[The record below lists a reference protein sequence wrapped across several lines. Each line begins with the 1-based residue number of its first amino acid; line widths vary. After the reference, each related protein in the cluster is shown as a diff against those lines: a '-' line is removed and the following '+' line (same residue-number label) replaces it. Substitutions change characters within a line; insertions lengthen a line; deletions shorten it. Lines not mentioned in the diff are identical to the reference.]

1 MMPQRGRTA
10 DRRRWDNQA
19 LQAEP
24 WWEGR
29 LSGMTRYDVIVAGL
43 GAMGCATAAHVAARG
58 RHVLGLEQWRPGHV
72 WGSSHGDSRII
83 REMYSEHPMYVP
95 LVQRA
100 YALWR
105 ELQERSRRSLLH
117 VTGGLMVGPEDGR
130 LVAGTL
136 RSAREHGLP
145 HEVLDHRG
153 VAARFPAFT
162 LPHGCVGVFDPH
174 AGRLDPE
181 GGNAAHLE
189 VARTYGADL
198 RFEEPVLSW
207 GADGDG
213 VRVTTPKGTYLAD
226 RLCLSVG
233 AYVGTLVPL
242 LGRVVSIERQVLFW
256 LDPDPADACWDAPA
270 CPIWAFEYA
279 AGRLCYGFPRLPR
292 GVKASIMHGGEV
304 AADGA
309 SIRDEIRPDEVEPL
323 REAAAALVPAFRA
336 APVRDAAVC
345 RFTNTPDLN
354 FVVDAHPQHPQ
365 VLLSSACSGHGYKF
379 ATVIGELQADLLL
392 DASPRFD
399 LTPFRLE
406 RFSR

>member
-1 MMPQRGRTA
+1 
-10 DRRRWDNQA
+10 
-19 LQAEP
+19 
-24 WWEGR
+24 
-29 LSGMTRYDVIVAGL
+29 MTRYDVIVAGL
-43 GAMGCATAAHVAARG
+43 GAMGSATVAHVAARG
-58 RHVLGLEQWRPGHV
+58 RRVLGLERWTPGHA

-105 ELQERSRRSLLH
+105 ELEQRSGRTLLH

-136 RSAREHGLP
+136 HSAREHGLP
-145 HEVLDHRG
+145 HEVLDQRD
-153 VAARFPAFT
+153 VSARFPAFT
-162 LPHGCVGVFDPH
+162 LPPGCVGVFDPH

-189 VARTYGADL
+189 LARSHGAEL

-207 GADGDG
+207 QAQGDG
-213 VRVTTPKGTYLAD
+213 VRVTTPRAAYVGD

-233 AYVGTLVPL
+233 AYVSTLVPL
-242 LGRVVSIERQVLFW
+242 LGRIVSIERQVLFW
-256 LDPDPADACWDAPA
+256 LDPDPQDARWDAPA

-292 GVKASIMHGGEV
+292 GVKASLMHGGEL

-309 SIRDEIRPDEVEPL
+309 SVRDDVRADEVEAL
-323 REAAAALVPAFRA
+323 RQAAAALVPAFRTA
-336 APVRDAAVC
+336 AVREAAVC
-345 RFTNTPDLN
+345 RFTNTPDFDFL
-354 FVVDAHPQHPQ
+354 VDAHPQHPQ

-379 ATVIGELQADLLL
+379 ATAIGEAQADLLL
-392 DASPRFD
+392 GVPPRFD
-399 LTPFRLE
+399 LTPFRLQ